1 MKFRPLTAIGL
12 GACLVACVTVN
23 VYFPEAAAERAADL
37 FIQDVYGEDQQPG
50 GSAPVP
56 PAGAPQSAL
65 EAPVGS
71 LLALAAA
78 IRDVIIPAASA
89 QGIDINIQTPAI
101 NALKQ
106 AMERRHQQLKA
117 HYETGAVGMAATGL
131 ITLRDASLVPLQAR
145 NQVKKF
151 VVDENADRNR
161 LYGEIAKANAHPE
174 WEPDIRGIFAQ
185 RWVGNA
191 PRGWWY
197 QSGGNWLQK

>member
-1 MKFRPLTAIGL
+1 MKFRSLTAIGL

-37 FIQDVYGEDQQPG
+37 FIQDVYGKGESG
-50 GSAPVP
+50 AGESVP
-56 PAGAPQSAL
+56 PADSPQSSIVMPVTAL
-65 EAPVGS
+65 F
-71 LLALAAA
+71 ALGAA
-78 IRDVIIPAASA
+78 IRDVVIPTAAA

-106 AMERRHQQLKA
+106 AMERRHQQLKP
-117 HYETGAVGMAATGL
+117 HYASGAVGMAATGL

-145 NQVKKF
+145 NQVKKL

-174 WEPDIRGIFAQ
+174 WEPDIRGIFAE

-191 PRGWWY
+191 PGGWWY
-197 QSGGNWLQK
+197 QSGGSWRQK

>member
-1 MKFRPLTAIGL
+1 MKFRSLTAIGL

-37 FIQDVYGEDQQPG
+37 FIQDVYGKGESG
-50 GSAPVP
+50 AGESVP
-56 PAGAPQSAL
+56 PADSPQSSIVMPVTAL
-65 EAPVGS
+65 F
-71 LLALAAA
+71 ALGAA
-78 IRDVIIPAASA
+78 IRDVVIPTAAA

-106 AMERRHQQLKA
+106 AMERRHQQLKP
-117 HYETGAVGMAATGL
+117 HYASGAVGMAATGL

-145 NQVKKF
+145 NQVKKL
-151 VVDENADRNR
+151 VVDENAYRNR

-174 WEPDIRGIFAQ
+174 WEPDIRGIFAE

-191 PRGWWY
+191 PGGWWY
-197 QSGGNWLQK
+197 QSGGSWRQK

>member
-1 MKFRPLTAIGL
+1 MKFRSLTAIGL

-37 FIQDVYGEDQQPG
+37 FIQDVYGEGEPG
-50 GSAPVP
+50 ATAPAA
-56 PAGAPQSAL
+56 PAGSPQSSIAAPATVLFAL
-65 EAPVGS
+65 GA
-71 LLALAAA
+71 AL
-78 IRDVIIPAASA
+78 RDVIIPAAAA

-106 AMERRHQQLKA
+106 AMERRHQQLKP
-117 HYETGAVGMAATGL
+117 HYASGAVGMAANGL

-145 NQVKKF
+145 NQVKKL

-174 WEPDIRGIFAQ
+174 WEPDIRGIFAE

-191 PRGWWY
+191 PGGWWY
-197 QSGGNWLQK
+197 QSGGSWKQK

>member
-37 FIQDVYGEDQQPG
+37 FIQDVYGEDQPG
-50 GSAPVP
+50 ESAPVP
-56 PAGAPQSAL
+56 PGGSPQSAVETPL
-65 EAPVGS
+65 ES
-71 LLALAAA
+71 LLTMAAA
-78 IRDVIIPAASA
+78 VRDVIIPAAAA
-89 QGIDINIQTPAI
+89 QAIDINIQTPAI

-117 HYETGAVGMAATGL
+117 HYASGAVGMAGTGL
-131 ITLRDASLVPLQAR
+131 ITLRDPTLVPLQAR
-145 NQVKKF
+145 NQVKKL

-174 WEPDIRGIFAQ
+174 WEPDIRSIFAE

-191 PRGWWY
+191 PGGWWY
-197 QSGGNWLQK
+197 ESGGNWRQK

>member
-1 MKFRPLTAIGL
+1 MKFRSLTAIGL

-37 FIQDVYGEDQQPG
+37 FIQDVYGKGESG
-50 GSAPVP
+50 AGESVP
-56 PAGAPQSAL
+56 PADSPQSSIVTPVTAL
-65 EAPVGS
+65 F
-71 LLALAAA
+71 ALGAA
-78 IRDVIIPAASA
+78 IRDVVIPTAAA

-106 AMERRHQQLKA
+106 AMERRHQQLKP
-117 HYETGAVGMAATGL
+117 HYASGAVGMAATGL

-145 NQVKKF
+145 NQVKKL

-174 WEPDIRGIFAQ
+174 WEPDIRGIFAE

-191 PRGWWY
+191 PGGWWY
-197 QSGGNWLQK
+197 QSGGSWRQK

>member
-1 MKFRPLTAIGL
+1 MKFRSLTAIGL

-37 FIQDVYGEDQQPG
+37 FIQDVYGEDQDG

-56 PAGAPQSAL
+56 PAGSPQSGLDVPLA
-65 EAPVGS
+65 S
-71 LLALAAA
+71 LFAAA
-78 IRDVIIPAASA
+78 AMVRDLLIPSASA

-106 AMERRHQQLKA
+106 AMERRHQQLKP
-117 HYETGAVGMAATGL
+117 HYASGAVGMAATGL
-131 ITLRDASLVPLQAR
+131 ITLRDPTLVPLQAR
-145 NQVKKF
+145 NQVKKL

-174 WEPDIRGIFAQ
+174 WEPDIRGIFAE

-191 PRGWWY
+191 PGGWWY
-197 QSGGNWLQK
+197 QSGGNWRQK

>member
-1 MKFRPLTAIGL
+1 MKFRSLTAIGL

-37 FIQDVYGEDQQPG
+37 FIQDVYGKGESG
-50 GSAPVP
+50 AGESVP
-56 PAGAPQSAL
+56 PADSPQSSIVTPATAL
-65 EAPVGS
+65 F
-71 LLALAAA
+71 ALGAA
-78 IRDVIIPAASA
+78 IRDVVIPTAAA

-106 AMERRHQQLKA
+106 AMERRHQQLKP
-117 HYETGAVGMAATGL
+117 HYASGAVGMAATGL

-145 NQVKKF
+145 NQVKKL

-174 WEPDIRGIFAQ
+174 WEPDIRGIFAE

-191 PRGWWY
+191 PGGWWY
-197 QSGGNWLQK
+197 QSGGSWRQK

>member
-37 FIQDVYGEDQQPG
+37 FIQDVYGEDQPG
-50 GSAPVP
+50 SSTPVP
-56 PAGAPQSAL
+56 PAGSPQSSIA
-65 EAPVGS
+65 APLQS
-71 LLALAAA
+71 LLALGAVA
-78 IRDVIIPAASA
+78 RDLIIPNAAA

-117 HYETGAVGMAATGL
+117 HYGTGAVGMAATGL
-131 ITLRDASLVPLQAR
+131 ITLRDPTLVPLQAR
-145 NQVKKF
+145 NQVKKL

-174 WEPDIRGIFAQ
+174 WEPDIRGIFAE

-191 PRGWWY
+191 PGGWWY
-197 QSGGNWLQK
+197 QSGGNWRQK

>member
-37 FIQDVYGEDQQPG
+37 FIQDVYGEDEPG
-50 GSAPVP
+50 ANAPVP
-56 PAGAPQSAL
+56 PAGSPQSSIA
-65 EAPVGS
+65 APVAS
-71 LLALAAA
+71 LLAFGAA
-78 IRDVIIPAASA
+78 IRDIVIPNAAA
-89 QGIDINIQTPAI
+89 QAIDINIQTPAI

-117 HYETGAVGMAATGL
+117 HYASGAVGMAATGL
-131 ITLRDASLVPLQAR
+131 ITLRDPKLVPLQAR
-145 NQVKKF
+145 NQVKKL

-174 WEPDIRGIFAQ
+174 WEPDIRGIFAE

-191 PRGWWY
+191 PGGWWY
-197 QSGGNWLQK
+197 QSGGNWKQK

>member
-1 MKFRPLTAIGL
+1 MKFRSLTAIGL

-37 FIQDVYGEDQQPG
+37 FIQDVYGKGEPG
-50 GSAPVP
+50 AGEPVP
-56 PAGAPQSAL
+56 PADSPQSSIA
-65 EAPVGS
+65 APVT
-71 LLALAAA
+71 ALFALGAA
-78 IRDVIIPAASA
+78 IRDVLIPTAAA
-89 QGIDINIQTPAI
+89 QAIDINIQTPAI

-106 AMERRHQQLKA
+106 AMERRHQQLKP
-117 HYETGAVGMAATGL
+117 HYASGAVGMAATGL

-145 NQVKKF
+145 NQVKKL

-174 WEPDIRGIFAQ
+174 WEPDIRGIFAE

-191 PRGWWY
+191 PGGWWY
-197 QSGGNWLQK
+197 QSGGSWRQK